1 MSIGH
6 KYFILY
12 FRDEEN
18 EMVGSDS
25 YCPVDGRFNLTS
37 MSLFANKNAKLN
49 HLKEKG
55 VNGFRICTGQIFKPT
70 YVSRY
75 IELKS

>member
-1 MSIGH
+1 MLNAR

-12 FRDEEN
+12 FRNEEN

-25 YCPVDGRFNLTS
+25 YCPVDGRFNLIS
-37 MSLFANKNAKLN
+37 MTLFANKNAKLN
-49 HLKEKG
+49 NLKEKG
-55 VNGFRICTGQIFKPT
+55 VNGFRICTGHLLKPT

>member
-1 MSIGH
+1 MEN
-6 KYFILY
+6 KYYILF

-37 MSLFANKNAKLN
+37 MSTFANKIAKQR
-49 HLKEKG
+49 KIADIG
-55 VNGFRICTGQIFKPT
+55 CTGFRICTGHLFKPK
-70 YVSRY
+70 YVSRF
-75 IELKS
+75 IELEK

>member
-1 MSIGH
+1 MEN

-18 EMVGSDS
+18 EMVSSDS
-25 YCPVDGRFNLTS
+25 YCPVDGRFNLIS

-55 VNGFRICTGQIFKPT
+55 VNGFRICTGQILKPT